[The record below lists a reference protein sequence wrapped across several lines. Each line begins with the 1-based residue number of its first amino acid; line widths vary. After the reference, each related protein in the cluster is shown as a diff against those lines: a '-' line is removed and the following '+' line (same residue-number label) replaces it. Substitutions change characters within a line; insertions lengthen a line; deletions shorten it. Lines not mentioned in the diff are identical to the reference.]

1 METDRTASPRGWLG
15 AASGVAFAVAILVA
29 MVLTF
34 PPDARGSNAASV
46 FLQYYTDKSTQTR
59 LEVGAI
65 VAAVGV
71 FLFLWFLGQLTSAF
85 RESDEAGGSIS
96 AVGFA
101 GGLLFAVLALFS
113 FAASSVIGASLL
125 EFGGF
130 KLDVNTAMVFSTLSY
145 SSLGVSMFGASA
157 LLAVTGTVGRR
168 SSLIPRWLSW
178 TSYGLAVIAPVSAAV
193 TAYAGLLLF
202 LVWVAVTG
210 VVASRKPALAGA
222 TLVKSATVA

>member
-1 METDRTASPRGWLG
+1 MQKDRTASHPGWLG
-15 AASGVAFAVAILVA
+15 AASGVAFVAA

-34 PPDARGSNAASV
+34 PPDARGSNAASL
-46 FLQYYTDKSTQTR
+46 FLQYYTDKSTQSR

-65 VAAVGV
+65 VAAVAG
-71 FLFLWFLGQLTSAF
+71 FLFLWFLGHLTTALE
-85 RESDEAGGSIS
+85 ESDEAGRSMS
-96 AVGFA
+96 SVGFA

-113 FAASSVIGASLL
+113 FAAGSAIGASLL

-145 SSLGVSMFGASA
+145 ASLGVSMFGASA

-202 LVWVAVTG
+202 LVWVAVAG
-210 VVASRKPALAGA
+210 VVTSGRPAPAGA
-222 TLVKSATVA
+222 TFAKSATIAS